1 MICDPETGNL
11 RTVYDTIADNAANAG
26 VVTGEQKHSPK
37 NFNLKW
43 VGSIVYRN
51 GEVEE
56 TGLGG
61 GVLGDPVKG
70 IIWLVNRLSDY
81 NQKIATPLQTLDK
94 SKQGKLI
101 DALESIIAEYDIKG
115 IIIGNPINMDG
126 TYGKSS
132 QSAKDIAINISN
144 KIDIP
149 VSLWDERLST
159 VGAFNLSSELDIN
172 VSKREKD
179 IDKFAAAFILQG
191 ALDFIQN

>member
-1 MICDPETGNL
+1 MI
-11 RTVYDTIADNAANAG
+11 TID
-26 VVTGEQKHSPK
+26 EFK
-37 NFNLKW
+37 NKLSS
-43 VGSIVYRN
+43 GSRL
-51 GEVEE
+51 
-56 TGLGG
+56 LGID
-61 GVLGDPVKG
+61 LGTKRIG
-70 IIWLVNRLSDY
+70 IAISDY

-94 SKQGKLI
+94 SKQSKLI
-101 DALESIIAEYDIKG
+101 DELESIITEYDIKG

>member
-1 MICDPETGNL
+1 MI
-11 RTVYDTIADNAANAG
+11 TID
-26 VVTGEQKHSPK
+26 EFK
-37 NFNLKW
+37 NKLSS
-43 VGSIVYRN
+43 GSRL
-51 GEVEE
+51 
-56 TGLGG
+56 LGID
-61 GVLGDPVKG
+61 LGTKRIG
-70 IIWLVNRLSDY
+70 IAISDY

-94 SKQGKLI
+94 SKEGKLI
-101 DALESIIAEYDIKG
+101 EELESIITENDIKG

>member
-1 MICDPETGNL
+1 MI
-11 RTVYDTIADNAANAG
+11 TIN
-26 VVTGEQKHSPK
+26 EFK
-37 NFNLKW
+37 NKLSS
-43 VGSIVYRN
+43 GSRL
-51 GEVEE
+51 
-56 TGLGG
+56 LGID
-61 GVLGDPVKG
+61 LGTKRIG
-70 IIWLVNRLSDY
+70 IAISDY

-94 SKQGKLI
+94 SKLGKLI
-101 DALESIIAEYDIKG
+101 DELESIITEYNIKG

>member
-1 MICDPETGNL
+1 MI
-11 RTVYDTIADNAANAG
+11 TIN
-26 VVTGEQKHSPK
+26 EFK
-37 NFNLKW
+37 NKLSS
-43 VGSIVYRN
+43 GSRL
-51 GEVEE
+51 
-56 TGLGG
+56 LGID
-61 GVLGDPVKG
+61 LGTKRIG
-70 IIWLVNRLSDY
+70 IAISDY
-81 NQKIATPLQTLDK
+81 NQKVATPLQNLDN

-101 DALESIIAEYDIKG
+101 DAIESIIAEYDIRG
-115 IIIGNPINMDG
+115 IIVGNPINMDG

>member
-1 MICDPETGNL
+1 MI
-11 RTVYDTIADNAANAG
+11 TIN
-26 VVTGEQKHSPK
+26 EFK
-37 NFNLKW
+37 NKLSS
-43 VGSIVYRN
+43 GSRL
-51 GEVEE
+51 
-56 TGLGG
+56 LGID
-61 GVLGDPVKG
+61 LGTKRIG
-70 IIWLVNRLSDY
+70 IAISDY

-94 SKQGKLI
+94 SKQGKLL
-101 DALESIIAEYDIKG
+101 DKLRSIISENDIKG

-191 ALDFIQN
+191 ALDFFQN

>member
-1 MICDPETGNL
+1 MI
-11 RTVYDTIADNAANAG
+11 TIN
-26 VVTGEQKHSPK
+26 EFK
-37 NFNLKW
+37 NKLSS
-43 VGSIVYRN
+43 GSRL
-51 GEVEE
+51 
-56 TGLGG
+56 LGID
-61 GVLGDPVKG
+61 LGTKRIG
-70 IIWLVNRLSDY
+70 IAISDY
-81 NQKIATPLQTLDK
+81 NQKIATPLQTLEK

-101 DALESIIAEYDIKG
+101 DALESIIAEYDIRG

>member
-1 MICDPETGNL
+1 MI
-11 RTVYDTIADNAANAG
+11 TID
-26 VVTGEQKHSPK
+26 EFK
-37 NFNLKW
+37 NKLSS
-43 VGSIVYRN
+43 GSRI
-51 GEVEE
+51 
-56 TGLGG
+56 LGID
-61 GVLGDPVKG
+61 LGTKRIG
-70 IIWLVNRLSDY
+70 IAISDY

-101 DALESIIAEYDIKG
+101 DELESIIAEYDIRG

>member
-1 MICDPETGNL
+1 MI
-11 RTVYDTIADNAANAG
+11 TIN
-26 VVTGEQKHSPK
+26 EFK
-37 NFNLKW
+37 NKLSS
-43 VGSIVYRN
+43 GSRL
-51 GEVEE
+51 
-56 TGLGG
+56 LGID
-61 GVLGDPVKG
+61 LGTKRIG
-70 IIWLVNRLSDY
+70 IAISDY

-94 SKQGKLI
+94 FKQVNLI
-101 DALESIIAEYDIKG
+101 DELESIITEYDIKG

>member
-1 MICDPETGNL
+1 MI
-11 RTVYDTIADNAANAG
+11 TIN
-26 VVTGEQKHSPK
+26 EFK
-37 NFNLKW
+37 NKLSS
-43 VGSIVYRN
+43 GSRL
-51 GEVEE
+51 
-56 TGLGG
+56 LGID
-61 GVLGDPVKG
+61 LGTKRIG
-70 IIWLVNRLSDY
+70 IAISDY

-94 SKQGKLI
+94 IKQVNLI
-101 DALESIIAEYDIKG
+101 DEVESIITEYDIKG

>member
-1 MICDPETGNL
+1 MI
-11 RTVYDTIADNAANAG
+11 TIN
-26 VVTGEQKHSPK
+26 EFK
-37 NFNLKW
+37 NKLSS
-43 VGSIVYRN
+43 GSRL
-51 GEVEE
+51 
-56 TGLGG
+56 LGID
-61 GVLGDPVKG
+61 LGTKRIG
-70 IIWLVNRLSDY
+70 IAISDY

-101 DALESIIAEYDIKG
+101 DELESIITENDIKG

-132 QSAKDIAINISN
+132 QSAKDTAINISN

>member
-1 MICDPETGNL
+1 MI
-11 RTVYDTIADNAANAG
+11 TIN
-26 VVTGEQKHSPK
+26 EFK
-37 NFNLKW
+37 NKLSS
-43 VGSIVYRN
+43 GSRL
-51 GEVEE
+51 
-56 TGLGG
+56 LGID
-61 GVLGDPVKG
+61 LGTKRIG
-70 IIWLVNRLSDY
+70 IAISDY
-81 NQKIATPLQTLDK
+81 NQKIATPLKTLDK

-101 DALESIIAEYDIKG
+101 DELESVIKENDIKG

-132 QSAKDIAINISN
+132 QSAKDTAMNISN
-144 KIDIP
+144 NIDIP

>member
-1 MICDPETGNL
+1 MI
-11 RTVYDTIADNAANAG
+11 TIN
-26 VVTGEQKHSPK
+26 EFK
-37 NFNLKW
+37 NKLSS
-43 VGSIVYRN
+43 GSRL
-51 GEVEE
+51 
-56 TGLGG
+56 LGID
-61 GVLGDPVKG
+61 LGTKRIG
-70 IIWLVNRLSDY
+70 IAISDY

-101 DALESIIAEYDIKG
+101 DALESIIAEYDIRG

-132 QSAKDIAINISN
+132 QSAKDIAINISK